1 MLMWH
6 LLPISPKIKKSEYWC
21 HMGIRCDQQ
30 ALSCTSALR
39 TSTEKFQVTDNSSS
53 EKTHFTRND
62 PTNKQI
68 SNILDPSP

>member
-1 MLMWH
+1 
-6 LLPISPKIKKSEYWC
+6 
-21 HMGIRCDQQ
+21 MGIRCDQQ

-53 EKTHFTRND
+53 EKAHFTRND